1 MADGE
6 VLYEVRADTSKLD
19 GDLDS
24 AQSKAKESAS
34 KLGNIAKTGG
44 KAVAAGF
51 TAVGGAAV
59 AAGGYA
65 ANLATDMDKAMN
77 SFAASTSASKS
88 EMEGYQDVLEKIYA
102 NNYGDDFQ
110 DIADSMALVTK
121 NLGDMSDDQLQSVT
135 ESAYALRD
143 TFEYDIAESTRAA
156 KAMMDN
162 FGVSGDE
169 AMSLIAAGAQNGLDY
184 SGELI
189 DSISE
194 YSVQFAKV
202 GFDADDMFKVFQKGA
217 ESGAFNLDKVGDA
230 VKEFSIR
237 AIDGSDSTAEGFSKI
252 GLSASDMAAKFGEG
266 GESAKAAFKETLNAL
281 ASIED
286 PLEQNTAGVDLFGTM
301 WEDLGPEA
309 VEALADIEDGAYDT
323 GDALNEIKEVKYD
336 DLGSML
342 EGLKRSVEMLVLPLG
357 EELIPVLTELIE
369 DVLPVIKEVLPDVI
383 DGFSDFLE
391 PILQLAQEALPGI
404 IDGFMQLMSDDILP
418 LMTDTILPALQD
430 AFTALEPIFT
440 MFINDIL
447 PVLRDLFNE
456 LIPPLMD
463 LLVSLI
469 PPLKDVFEAL
479 AVPVLNFVK
488 DLLPSLRDL
497 FNAVGDAVDLL
508 TPVISF
514 LADVLQDRLQT
525 ALNVVKTVAETLIT
539 VFQNIIEFVKN
550 VFAGNWS
557 EAWGNIVAIFK
568 TQLNY
573 LPSIAETILNGL
585 ISAINT
591 ATNGINKVIKK
602 IPGSPFGEIPD
613 IPSVSLPRFHTGG
626 IIDFDGNY
634 ESPIMALDG
643 EMVLTKSQQKRLF
656 EIANGGYT
664 LPVPSGGSQDS
675 HNKTEVKIEHK
686 NYFTVRNDQ
695 DIDRISESLSR
706 KETKDIMSL
715 GGK

>member
-65 ANLATDMDKAMN
+65 ASLATDMDKAMN

-110 DIADSMALVTK
+110 DIADVMTVVRQQMGEISNT
-121 NLGDMSDDQLQSVT
+121 DMQSLT
-135 ESAYALRD
+135 EAAFA
-143 TFEYDIAESTRAA
+143 FEDISGYSPEESLRAA
-156 KAMMDN
+156 NSLMN
-162 FGVSGDE
+162 QFGLTAEESYNLMVQG
-169 AMSLIAAGAQNGLDY
+169 QQQGLDF
-184 SGELI
+184 SDELL
-189 DSISE
+189 DSINE
-194 YSVQFAKV
+194 YAPQFKKM
-202 GFDADDMFKVFQKGA
+202 GFSAEDMFNIFKNGA
-217 ESGAFNLDKVGDA
+217 ESGAFNLDKIGDA
-230 VKEFSIR
+230 VKENAIR
-237 AIDGSDSTAEGFSKI
+237 VIDLSDSTNTAFAAL
-252 GLSASDMAAKFGEG
+252 GLDADEMAAEFGAG
-266 GESAKAAFKETLNAL
+266 GET
-281 ASIED
+281 IED
-286 PLEQNTAGVDLFGTM
+286 PVKRNQIGTSLWGTM
-301 WEDLGPEA
+301 WEDLGET
-309 VEALADIEDGAYDT
+309 VIMSSADMTDSFDKTADSM
-323 GDALNEIKEVKYD
+323 KEVQEIKYD

-440 MFINDIL
+440 MFMNDIL

-479 AVPVLNFVK
+479 AIPVLNFVK

-497 FNAVGDAVDLL
+497 FKAVGDAVDLL

-539 VFQNIIEFVKN
+539 VFQNIVEFVKN

-664 LPVPSGGSQDS
+664 LPVPGGSSQDS

>member
-110 DIADSMALVTK
+110 DIADVMTVVRQQMGEISNTDMQSLTEAAFAFEDISGYSPEE
-121 NLGDMSDDQLQSVT
+121 NL
-135 ESAYALRD
+135 
-143 TFEYDIAESTRAA
+143 RAA
-156 KAMMDN
+156 NSLMN
-162 FGVSGDE
+162 QFGLTAEESYNLMVQG
-169 AMSLIAAGAQNGLDY
+169 QQQGLDF
-184 SGELI
+184 SDELL
-189 DSISE
+189 DSINE
-194 YSVQFAKV
+194 YAPQFKKM
-202 GFDADDMFKVFQKGA
+202 GFSAEDMFNIFKNGA
-217 ESGAFNLDKVGDA
+217 ESGAFNLDKIGDA
-230 VKEFSIR
+230 VKENAIR
-237 AIDGSDSTAEGFSKI
+237 VIDLSDSTNTAFAAL
-252 GLSASDMAAKFGEG
+252 GLDADEMAAEFGAG
-266 GESAKAAFKETLNAL
+266 GETAEKAFQKVMVGLQA
-281 ASIED
+281 IED
-286 PLEQNTAGVDLFGTM
+286 PVKRNQIGTALWGTM
-301 WEDLGPEA
+301 WEDLGET
-309 VEALADIEDGAYDT
+309 VIMSSADMTDSFDKTADSM
-323 GDALNEIKEVKYD
+323 KEVQEIKYD

-440 MFINDIL
+440 MFMNDIL
-447 PVLRDLFNE
+447 PVLRDLFKE

-497 FNAVGDAVDLL
+497 FKAVGDAVDLL

-539 VFQNIIEFVKN
+539 VFQNIVEFVKN

-626 IIDFDGNY
+626 IIDFSGDY

-664 LPVPSGGSQDS
+664 LPVPGGSSQDS

>member
-1 MADGE
+1 MADGV
-6 VLYEVRADTSKLD
+6 VLYEIRADTSKLD

-34 KLGNIAKTGG
+34 KLGDIAKTGG

-51 TAVGGAAV
+51 TVIGGAAV

-65 ANLATDMDKAMN
+65 VSVVNDMDSAVNQFMATTGH
-77 SFAASTSASKS
+77 AADSA
-88 EMEGYQDVLEKIYA
+88 EYYQDILGNIYS
-102 NNYGDDFQ
+102 NNYGDSLQ
-110 DIADSMALVTK
+110 DVADGMAVIDK
-121 NLGDMSDDQLQSVT
+121 NLGDMSADQLQEIT
-135 ESAYALRD
+135 ESAFALRD
-143 TFEYDIAESTRAA
+143 TFGYEIPESTRAA
-156 KAMMDN
+156 KALMDN
-162 FGVSGDE
+162 FGVTGEE
-169 AMSLIAAGAQNGLDY
+169 ALNLIAAGAQNGLDY
-184 SGELI
+184 SGEMI

-194 YSVQFAKV
+194 YSVQFAKL
-202 GFDADDMFKVFQKGA
+202 GLTADDMFKILQKGD
-217 ESGAFNLDKVGDA
+217 ESGAFTLDKVGDA

-237 AIDGSDSTAEGFSKI
+237 AIDGSESTAEGFKKI
-252 GLSASDMAAKFGEG
+252 GLNADEMRAKFGEG

-440 MFINDIL
+440 MFMNDIL
-447 PVLRDLFNE
+447 PVLRDLFSE

-497 FNAVGDAVDLL
+497 FKAVGDAVDLL

-514 LADVLQDRLQT
+514 LADIFQDRLQT
-525 ALNVVKTVAETLIT
+525 ALNVVKTVAENLIS
-539 VFQNIIEFVKN
+539 VFKNIVEFVKN

-557 EAWGNIVAIFK
+557 DAWGNIVAIFK

-573 LPSIAETILNGL
+573 LPSIAETILNCL

-626 IIDFDGNY
+626 IIDFDGDY

-664 LPVPSGGSQDS
+664 LPVPGGGSQDS